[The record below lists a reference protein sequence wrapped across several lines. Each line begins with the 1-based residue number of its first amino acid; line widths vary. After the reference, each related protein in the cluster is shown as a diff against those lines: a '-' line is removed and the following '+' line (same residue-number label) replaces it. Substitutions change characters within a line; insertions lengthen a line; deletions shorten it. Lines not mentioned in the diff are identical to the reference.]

1 VKGGQQTKCAGIE
14 RRRVFDLG
22 DECSRALLRLE
33 NPDGRQ
39 RSDTGTKSWTAYTE
53 QLRKIALGRQTI
65 ARCEVAALDHLPE
78 TRDNF
83 LRGRTVFLGVEILE
97 NASLRS

>member
-1 VKGGQQTKCAGIE
+1 MNPPEIEWRDLDFDAGEIVV
-14 RRRVFDLG
+14 RG
-22 DECSRALLRLE
+22 DAT
-33 NPDGRQ
+33 
-39 RSDTGTKSWTAYTE
+39 TGTKSWTAYTE

-83 LRGRTVFLGVEILE
+83 LRGSTVFLGVEILE